1 MSDIFKESLEKHLQ
15 WKGKIT
21 TTLKSPLKT
30 THDLALAYS
39 PGVAQPCREIAK
51 DKDKVYDYTWKQS
64 TVAVISD
71 GTAVLGL
78 GDIGPEAALPV
89 MEGKCALFKSFGGV
103 DAIPICLDTK
113 DTQELIAM
121 CKALAP
127 SFGGFNLED
136 IAAPKCVEIER
147 TLKRELD
154 IPVFHDDQHGTA
166 IVVIAGLINAL
177 KLVNKKPEDIKVVVS
192 GVGAAGS
199 SIIFMLRDFGV
210 KRIYGFKRSG
220 TINKRF
226 KDKYDFLAQEICEI
240 VNPDDSEKT
249 MAQEMV
255 GADVFIG
262 VSVGNIVTKDMIAS
276 MNQGAIVFA
285 LANPDPEIPYD
296 DALEAGAAIVGTGRS
311 DFPNQV
317 NNVLAFPGLFKGALA
332 CRASA
337 ITEAMKMAAARG
349 IASLISEEDL
359 RPDHVIPSPFDEN
372 VAKVVAQAVIDEAI
386 RSNIAKIADR
396 VK

>member
-1 MSDIFKESLEKHLQ
+1 MADIFEQSLIKHKE

-21 TTLKSPLKT
+21 TQLKSPLET

-51 DKDKVYDYTWKQS
+51 DKSKVYDYTWKQT
-64 TVAVISD
+64 TVAVITD

-89 MEGKCALFKSFGGV
+89 MEGKCALFKSFGNV

-113 DTQELIAM
+113 DTQEIIAI

-154 IPVFHDDQHGTA
+154 IPIFHDDQHGTA

-177 KLVNKKPEDIKVVVS
+177 KLVDKKPEDLKVVVS

-199 SIIFMLRDFGV
+199 SIIYMLRDFGV

-220 TINKRF
+220 TINKL
-226 KDKYDFLAQEICEI
+226 DKESYDFLAQELCEF
-240 VNPDDSEKT
+240 VNPDNSRKT
-249 MAQEMV
+249 MAEELV

-262 VSVGNIVTKDMIAS
+262 VSVGNIVSQDMIAS
-276 MNQGAIVFA
+276 MNEKAIVFA
-285 LANPDPEIPYD
+285 LANPDPEIPYH
-296 DALEAGAAIVGTGRS
+296 DALKANAYIVGTGRS

-332 CRASA
+332 CRAGA

-349 IASLISEEDL
+349 IASLIDEKDL
-359 RPDHVIPSPFDEN
+359 RPDYVIPSPFDPN
-372 VAKVVAQAVIDEAI
+372 VADVVAQAVIDEATK
-386 RSNIAKIADR
+386 SNVSNKKD
-396 VK
+396 

>member
-1 MSDIFKESLEKHLQ
+1 MADIFEQSLIKHKE

-21 TTLKSPLKT
+21 TQLKSPLET

-51 DKDKVYDYTWKQS
+51 DKRKVYDYTWKQT
-64 TVAVISD
+64 TVAVITD

-89 MEGKCALFKSFGGV
+89 MEGKCALFKSFGNV

-113 DTQELIAM
+113 DTQEIIAI

-154 IPVFHDDQHGTA
+154 IPIFHDDQHGTA

-177 KLVNKKPEDIKVVVS
+177 KLVDKKPEDLKVVVS

-199 SIIFMLRDFGV
+199 SIIYMLRDFGV

-220 TINKRF
+220 TINKQ
-226 KDKYDFLAQEICEI
+226 DKESYDFLAQELCEF
-240 VNPDDSEKT
+240 VNPDNSRKT
-249 MAQEMV
+249 MAEELV

-262 VSVGNIVTKDMIAS
+262 VSVGNIVSQDMIAS
-276 MNQGAIVFA
+276 MNEKAIVFA
-285 LANPDPEIPYD
+285 LANPDPEISYD
-296 DALEAGAAIVGTGRS
+296 DALKANAFVVGTGRS

-332 CRASA
+332 CRAQA

-349 IASLISEEDL
+349 IASLIDEVDL
-359 RPDHVIPSPFDEN
+359 RPDYVIPSPFDPK
-372 VAKVVAQAVIDEAI
+372 VADVVAQAVIDEATK
-386 RSNIAKIADR
+386 SNISNKKD
-396 VK
+396 

>member
-1 MSDIFKESLEKHLQ
+1 MSDIFKQSLEKHKI

-21 TTLKSPLKT
+21 TQLKSPLKT

-39 PGVAQPCREIAK
+39 PGVAEPCREIAK
-51 DKDKVYDYTWKQS
+51 DKSKVYDYTWKQS

-113 DTQELIAM
+113 DTQEIIAI

-147 TLKRELD
+147 TLKRELN

-177 KLVNKKPEDIKVVVS
+177 KLVNKKPEDLKVVVS

-199 SIIFMLRDFGV
+199 SIIYMLRDFGV

-220 TINKRF
+220 TINKL
-226 KDKYDFLAQEICEI
+226 DKANYDFLSQELCEF
-240 VNPDDSEKT
+240 VNPDDSRKT
-249 MAQEMV
+249 MQEELV

-262 VSVGNIVTKDMIAS
+262 VSVGNIVSKDMIAG
-276 MNQGAIVFA
+276 MNEKAIVFA
-285 LANPDPEIPYD
+285 LANPDPEITYD
-296 DALEAGAAIVGTGRS
+296 DALAANAYIVGTGRS

-332 CRASA
+332 SLASN
-337 ITEAMKMAAARG
+337 ITEEMKMAAARG
-349 IASLISEEDL
+349 IASLIDEKDL
-359 RPDHVIPSPFDEN
+359 RPDYVIPSPFDPN
-372 VAKVVAQAVIDEAI
+372 VAEVVAQAVIDEVE
-386 RSNIAKIADR
+386 RLK
-396 VK
+396 